1 METLIAGLAGVVVG
15 AVIENIAYFFKRKS
29 EKIVELSDDLVELL
43 MNLESL
49 YRHREGRT
57 KIDEKQIAAR
67 RLLVRILR
75 YRQSFWQRAYNKSLF
90 DDLDRIEQF
99 EAPPKMTDFFGN
111 GKKTHPVADWYTT
124 CNRRAEMVVALYS
137 KIEKINPFF

>member
-15 AVIENIAYFFKRKS
+15 AVIENIAYYFKRKS
-29 EKIVELSDDLVELL
+29 EKMVELSDDLVEIL

-49 YRHREGRT
+49 YRHCGDRT

-75 YRQSFWQRAYNKSLF
+75 YRQSFWQRAYNKRLF
-90 DDLDRIEQF
+90 DDLDRIERYY
-99 EAPPKMTDFFGN
+99 APKIMTDFFGN
-111 GKKTHPVADWYTT
+111 GEKTHPVEDWRST
-124 CNRRAEMVVALYS
+124 CDKRAEMVAVLCS
-137 KIEKINPFF
+137 EIEKVNPFF

>member
-15 AVIENIAYFFKRKS
+15 AVIENIAYCFKRKS
-29 EKIVELSDDLVELL
+29 EKVVELSDDLVELL
-43 MNLESL
+43 LNLELL
-49 YRHREGRT
+49 YRHFKGSAEIGNVHI
-57 KIDEKQIAAR
+57 KAR

-90 DDLDRIEQF
+90 DDLDRIEQY
-99 EAPPKMTDFFGN
+99 EAPKIMTDFFGN
-111 GKKTHPVADWYTT
+111 GEKTHLVDDWNTT
-124 CNRRAEMVVALYS
+124 CERRAEMVAALYS

>member
-1 METLIAGLAGVVVG
+1 METLIAGLAGVIVG

-29 EKIVELSDDLVELL
+29 EKMVELSDDLVELL

-49 YRHREGRT
+49 YRHCADRT

-99 EAPPKMTDFFGN
+99 EAPPQMTDFFGN